1 MTKKEKK
8 GIIAVDADGVMLDY
22 NSAYKEVYMQGFGID
37 LALVDKNAFHA
48 HNMWSQEQIN
58 AKQKSDFYKMS
69 HVLRIWKRM
78 KALEG
83 AVVAINNLV
92 DSGYE
97 IVCVT
102 SMPAQYEADRLHN
115 LQALGFKI
123 NRVIATSRK
132 GKGNPKKSYI
142 ESLCPLYFVDDLIK
156 NFEGIESSAQ
166 LVYIDRKYSD
176 NPNVDQGHIP
186 YHQTFSS
193 LKEFSDMVLQ
203 KNLEEENKLK
213 LGVGVNSSVENKI
226 KL

>member
-1 MTKKEKK
+1 
-8 GIIAVDADGVMLDY
+8 MLNY
-22 NSAYKEVYMQGFGID
+22 NEAYKEIYMEGFGID
-37 LALVDKNAFHA
+37 LDLVDKNAFHA
-48 HNMWSQEQIN
+48 DNVWNREQVN
-58 AKQKSDFYKMS
+58 VKKKSDFYKMS

-78 KALEG
+78 KALDG
-83 AVVAINNLV
+83 AVEAINNLV

-123 NRVIATSRK
+123 NRIIATPRK
-132 GKGNPKKSYI
+132 GKGNPKKYYI

-156 NFEGIESSAQ
+156 NFEDIDSSTQ

-176 NPNVDQGHIP
+176 DPNAEQGHIS

-203 KNLEEENKLK
+203 KYLKEKDKLNENSNINNRIEVNKNQVYLK
-213 LGVGVNSSVENKI
+213 S
-226 KL
+226 